1 MRNLSREMLLSE
13 LAALRP
19 ELERDGVTH
28 LALFGS
34 RARGDNRI
42 DSDIDLLIDI
52 ADGRKFSLLDVAGI
66 YVKVEDRFALP
77 SSVVLRRGAPDSF
90 LRELSADLIPVF

>member
-1 MRNLSREMLLSE
+1 
-13 LAALRP
+13 
-19 ELERDGVTH
+19 
-28 LALFGS
+28 
-34 RARGDNRI
+34 
-42 DSDIDLLIDI
+42 
-52 ADGRKFSLLDVAGI
+52 VAGI